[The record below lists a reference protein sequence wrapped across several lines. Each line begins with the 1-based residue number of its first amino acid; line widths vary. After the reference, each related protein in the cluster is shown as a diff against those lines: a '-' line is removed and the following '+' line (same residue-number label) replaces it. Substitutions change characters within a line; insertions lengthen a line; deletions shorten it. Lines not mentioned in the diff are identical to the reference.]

1 MCIKATSKSLNRMIK
16 LKPSNLL
23 FFWFAFFWAATETAA
38 QQLPLFSQYVFN
50 SLHINPGYA
59 GYKIDPFVQATYR
72 SQYIDFPGAPK
83 TLSVSGDMASS
94 DGRMGFGASFSSD
107 QIGATKTM
115 TGLLTYA
122 YKIQTGDQS
131 FLSLGAS
138 AGVSE
143 YALDGSQLVPD
154 DATDPTLPTDK
165 VNLFTPNLNIGLFF
179 YNERF
184 FTGLS
189 AFNLIG
195 RQNLEGK
202 DIALALH
209 HVHYY
214 FQVGALFPLSA
225 DLEFKP
231 SLLVREDL
239 KGPTNFDVNAMFL
252 FKERLWAGVSY
263 RSRLNIHYNSDPTL
277 STSANALAAIVEVFA
292 TERLRVGYAF
302 DYNLN
307 TLNHQRNNSHEISV
321 GLYFGSKGLQQEML
335 RCF

>member
-1 MCIKATSKSLNRMIK
+1 MAT
-16 LKPSNLL
+16 
-23 FFWFAFFWAATETAA
+23 WAKVTSA

-50 SLHINPGYA
+50 SLHVNPGYA

-72 SQYIDFPGAPK
+72 SQYINFPGAPK
-83 TLSVSGDMASS
+83 TVSISGDMAAA

-107 QIGATKTM
+107 QIGATRTM

-131 FLSLGAS
+131 FLSFGAS

-143 YALDGSQLVPD
+143 YALDGSLLIPD
-154 DATDPTLPTDK
+154 DDTDTSLPIDK
-165 VNLFTPNLNIGLFF
+165 VNLFTPNLNVGLFF

-195 RQNLEGK
+195 RQNLENK
-202 DIALALH
+202 DIILALH
-209 HVHYY
+209 NVHYY
-214 FQVGALFPLSA
+214 FQIGALIPMSA
-225 DLEFKP
+225 DIEFKP
-231 SLLVREDL
+231 SLLLREDL
-239 KGPTNFDVNAMFL
+239 KGPTNFDINAMFL
-252 FKERLWAGVSY
+252 FKERIWSGLSY
-263 RSRLNIHYNSDPTL
+263 RSHLNIHNDNSAQVFPT
-277 STSANALAAIVEVFA
+277 NGNVLAAIVEVFA
-292 TERLRVGYAF
+292 TERLRIGYAY

-307 TLNHQRNNSHEISV
+307 TLNKQRNNSHEISV
-321 GLYFGSKGLQQEML
+321 GLYFGTRGLKQDML